1 MRIDPGRAARAAI
14 AISDGS
20 TTIDTAGEPGVYSVA
35 SFSGEDRYTVRLGDR
50 PSCTCPDSEFN
61 GATCK
66 HLLAAALAAGLNVR
80 FGGSP

>member
-35 SFSGEDRYTVRLGDR
+35 SFSGEDRYTVRVGNR
-50 PSCTCPDSEFN
+50 PSCTCPDAEYN
-61 GATCK
+61 GAVCK
-66 HLLAAALAAGLNVR
+66 HLLAVALVRGLR
-80 FGGSP
+80 